1 MMMLS
6 VSMMSRTR
14 VPRAQ
19 RAKNALERHR
29 SRSIARRRRRRPPP
43 DVRVESHGD
52 TARSRASF
60 LLIHA
65 RAHHFKKTKSFWART
80 HSFAFLDAT
89 RLAARAMGGVPEE
102 CYAAPSLARWRGPAS
117 AREDS
122 TRARA
127 RSTVE
132 RRRSPVVK
140 GVSGSFGGIIE
151 VRNANANRS
160 SRAFSS
166 RDRSRGGV
174 GDGGGDARGGGAMGS
189 RVARDGEGRRR
200 DAK

>member
-1 MMMLS
+1 MA
-6 VSMMSRTR
+6 T
-14 VPRAQ
+14 PRAL
-19 RAKNALERHR
+19 AHR
-29 SRSIARRRRRRPPP
+29 SC
-43 DVRVESHGD
+43 
-52 TARSRASF
+52 
-60 LLIHA
+60 IHA

-122 TRARA
+122 TRAHRA
-127 RSTVE
+127 LDGRAAALM
-132 RRRSPVVK
+132 PVVK

-166 RDRSRGGV
+166 RDRSRGGGGTGV
-174 GDGGGDARGGGAMGS
+174 GTRAGGAMGS
-189 RVARDGEGRRR
+189 RVRGTARVERR

>member
-1 MMMLS
+1 MA
-6 VSMMSRTR
+6 T
-14 VPRAQ
+14 PRAL
-19 RAKNALERHR
+19 AHR
-29 SRSIARRRRRRPPP
+29 SC
-43 DVRVESHGD
+43 
-52 TARSRASF
+52 
-60 LLIHA
+60 IHA

-80 HSFAFLDAT
+80 HSFAFADAT

-122 TRARA
+122 TRAHRA
-127 RSTVE
+127 LDGRAAALM
-132 RRRSPVVK
+132 PVVK

-166 RDRSRGGV
+166 RDRSRGGWGTGV
-174 GDGGGDARGGGAMGS
+174 GTRAGGGAMGS
-189 RVARDGEGRRR
+189 RVRGTARVEPR

>member
-1 MMMLS
+1 MA
-6 VSMMSRTR
+6 T
-14 VPRAQ
+14 PRAL
-19 RAKNALERHR
+19 AHR
-29 SRSIARRRRRRPPP
+29 SC
-43 DVRVESHGD
+43 
-52 TARSRASF
+52 
-60 LLIHA
+60 IHA

-122 TRARA
+122 TRAHRA
-127 RSTVE
+127 LDGRAAALM
-132 RRRSPVVK
+132 PVVK

-174 GDGGGDARGGGAMGS
+174 GDGGGDARGGGDGFAGS
-189 RVARDGEGRRR
+189 RDGEGRAARR
-200 DAK
+200 EMSRETRWRD